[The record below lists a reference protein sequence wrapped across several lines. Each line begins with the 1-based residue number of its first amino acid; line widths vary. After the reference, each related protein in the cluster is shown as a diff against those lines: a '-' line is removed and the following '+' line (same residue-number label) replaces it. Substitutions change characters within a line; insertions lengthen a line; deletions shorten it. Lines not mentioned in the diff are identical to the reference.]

1 MFDLTPLLFPQ
12 FCIGCGFL
20 GDYICAS
27 CFNSL
32 LPIKSNICVYCKK
45 GASLGFTHISCE
57 KKWGIDGF
65 VSAYKYESLL
75 KKIVIQSKYRHA
87 HRLFTNIVSQAP
99 QAFFKTLWT
108 WKKLYSP
115 IMMAV
120 PLHPQRERE
129 RGFNQSRMISN
140 HIERVMGITQEKLL
154 VRIKNTTHLANIQD
168 QHMRKTIIKNSFEYI
183 GTTTPKTVI
192 LVDDVL
198 TSGATMGECA
208 KTLKKVGVK
217 TVLAVS
223 LAK

>member
-1 MFDLTPLLFPQ
+1 MFDPTPLLFPQ

-27 CFNSL
+27 CFNG
-32 LPIKSNICVYCKK
+32 LPPTKNNICVYCKK

-65 VSAYKYESLL
+65 VSAYEYGSLF
-75 KKIVIQSKYRHA
+75 KKILIQSKYRHA
-87 HRLFTNIVSQAP
+87 HRLLTNVVNRAP
-99 QAFFKTLWT
+99 HAFFKTIWR
-108 WKKLYSP
+108 WKELCSP
-115 IMMAV
+115 IMVAV
-120 PLHPQRERE
+120 PLHQQRERE

-140 HIERVMGITQEKLL
+140 HIERVMGITKEKLL

-168 QHMRKTIIKNSFEYI
+168 QHKRKTIIKNSFKYI
-183 GTTTPKTVI
+183 GTTPPKTII
-192 LVDDVL
+192 LVDDVF

-208 KTLKKVGVK
+208 KTLKKIGVK

-223 LAK
+223 LAN